1 MKLWS
6 SVVSFALNPQYW
18 TPILR
23 TEPLQPMR
31 IGNCKLTIS
40 INYSPPLITITQK
53 QQQQKIIT
61 IKKSQNFNFILEK
74 NLFNKKV
81 VFLHKNKSFFFQ
93 NIF

>member
-1 MKLWS
+1 MDDTYNNNCNEYISFKTNELWS

-40 INYSPPLITITQK
+40 INYLPPLITITQK
-53 QQQQKIIT
+53 TTTKEIL
-61 IKKSQNFNFILEK
+61 KKN
-74 NLFNKKV
+74 V
-81 VFLHKNKSFFFQ
+81 
-93 NIF
+93 